1 MERYIMCY
9 NNFNI
14 CVYEILKNGMSDSK
28 VF

>member
-14 CVYEILKNGMSDSK
+14 RISEILKNGMSDSK

>member
-1 MERYIMCY
+1 MESYIMCY

-14 CVYEILKNGMSDSK
+14 RIYKILKNGMSDSK